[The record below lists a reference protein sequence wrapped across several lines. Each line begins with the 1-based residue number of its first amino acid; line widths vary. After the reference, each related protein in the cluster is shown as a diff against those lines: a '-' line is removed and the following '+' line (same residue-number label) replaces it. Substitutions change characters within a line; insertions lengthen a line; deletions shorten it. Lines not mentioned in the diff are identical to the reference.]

1 MTTQHVRTPQ
11 PATALGLSRR
21 ACLLALTSALAAP
34 AWAQADDEGE
44 LFTKIRETGTLKVAV
59 YKDNPPYSFEAG
71 GQLQGLDVD
80 VARALA
86 AQMGLNAS
94 FLPFSAGE
102 DMGADLRWMVER
114 GHYLGFGPA
123 DMMMRVPVDR
133 NLMFGN
139 RKVLILTPYMSE
151 RPVLMYDSRR
161 LSEPRTP
168 EDLQSLPLAG
178 EMGTGLTSA
187 MLGYGGGL
195 LREQVRILASA
206 SQAAQTVINGEA
218 AATYI
223 TRSAAETAMNKSTL
237 PTQHLRLV
245 DFDMGHRASRGWPI
259 GVAIKSANHELRK
272 ALEVAMASLQASGQ
286 MLEIFRKHRLT
297 LTAP

>member
-1 MTTQHVRTPQ
+1 MTQNARPS
-11 PATALGLSRR
+11 PSAKAPGFNRR
-21 ACLLALTSALAAP
+21 ACLLALTSAIAAP

-44 LFTKIRETGTLKVAV
+44 LFARIRETGTLKVAV
-59 YKDNPPYSFEAG
+59 YKDNPPFSFETG
-71 GQLQGLDVD
+71 GQLQGLDID
-80 VARALA
+80 IARALA
-86 AQMGLNAS
+86 AQMGLSAS

-123 DMMMRVPVDR
+123 DLMMRVPVDR

-161 LSEPRTP
+161 LDAPRTP
-168 EDLQSLPLAG
+168 EDLQGLPLAG

-195 LREQVRILASA
+195 LREQVRIVPSA
-206 SQAAQTVINGEA
+206 GRAAQSVIEGEV
-218 AATYI
+218 AATYT
-223 TRSAAETAMNKSTL
+223 TRSAAETAMNQSTL
-237 PTQHLRLV
+237 PARHVRLV
-245 DFDMGHRASRGWPI
+245 EFDMGHRASRGWPI

-272 ALEVAMASLQASGQ
+272 ALESAMANLQASGQ
-286 MLEIFRKHRLT
+286 MLEIFRAHRLT